1 VSSWPG
7 SRLRRL
13 LANASLR
20 VRVMLAAAVLVTM
33 TSAAMGL
40 LSTTLLRGYLFGRAD
55 AQLLSFASALR
66 SVPGRPP
73 PRFPRGGSAQLPSLF
88 LVEAVSAGGRVQ
100 VMGGSVHG
108 VSPPELSAARLNG
121 PARPFTAAATGEPG
135 HSWRV
140 VVQPEAGGRHVV
152 IAYSLDA
159 LNSTVSRVEIAE
171 AAAGAVAI
179 MLLAAVGLPLV
190 RVSLAPLARIEDT
203 AEAIAAGDLS
213 RRIDPPAADTEV
225 GRLSA
230 TLNTM
235 LGRIEAAYRAREEG
249 EARARDSEDRMRR
262 FVADASHELR
272 TPLTSVR
279 GLAEFS
285 LQQGEA
291 ASRAELSRLMTR
303 IQQQATRMGLLVEDL
318 LLLAQFDEDRPLDR
332 QPVDL
337 SSVAVEA
344 VQVARAVQR
353 GHPLT
358 LLAAHDLVIVS
369 ADSARLRQI
378 IDNLISNAFQHTPPG
393 TPVTVAVDT
402 AAGYGQ
408 LTVTDSG
415 PGMTAEE
422 ASRVFERFYR
432 TDPARS
438 RAGGGSGLGLSIAAA
453 LVDAH
458 QGTITVDT
466 QPGRGATFR
475 VRLPL
480 AAASGTTADDAPAV
494 LADFLA
500 QQPASDSPS
509 PAAAD
514 SLPGGRPRPGP
525 GSEVR
530 KAAADRNEIASLA
543 R

>member
-1 VSSWPG
+1 VAGGRAGCVAADPG
-7 SRLRRL
+7 DGGRRAPGRPDL
-13 LANASLR
+13 L
-20 VRVMLAAAVLVTM
+20 VTAVL
-33 TSAAMGL
+33 G
-40 LSTTLLRGYLFGRAD
+40 TTLLRSYLLSRAD
-55 AQLLSFASALR
+55 AQLQDFATVA
-66 SVPGRPP
+66 GRIVE
-73 PRFPRGGSAQLPSLF
+73 RQQLQPSDSSRPQTLPTQF
-88 LVEAVSAGGRVQ
+88 LVEMVGADGQISMAGGPLGATDGPR
-100 VMGGSVHG
+100 
-108 VSPPELSAARLNG
+108 LSAAQLSDVG
-121 PARPFTAAATGEPG
+121 TPFTAPAAGTSGGP
-135 HSWRV
+135 WRV
-140 VVQPEAGGRHVV
+140 LVQRLSSGGHLV
-152 IAYSLDA
+152 IGYGLGDLDSTVTRLEIADA
-159 LNSTVSRVEIAE
+159 L
-171 AAAGAVAI
+171 AAAVAVV
-179 MLLAAVGLPLV
+179 LLAGVGLPLV
-190 RVSLAPLARIEDT
+190 RASLAPSRPGSRTT
-203 AEAIAAGDLS
+203 AEAIAGGDLS

-415 PGMTAEE
+415 PGMTAEQ

-466 QPGRGATFR
+466 QPGHGATFHL
-475 VRLPL
+475 RLP
-480 AAASGTTADDAPAV
+480 AGRD
-494 LADFLA
+494 
-500 QQPASDSPS
+500 
-509 PAAAD
+509 
-514 SLPGGRPRPGP
+514 LPG
-525 GSEVR
+525 
-530 KAAADRNEIASLA
+530 DRNRIARPACLTDLPWRNVVMRNETRPAPKAGRRIKRSHA
-543 R
+543 P